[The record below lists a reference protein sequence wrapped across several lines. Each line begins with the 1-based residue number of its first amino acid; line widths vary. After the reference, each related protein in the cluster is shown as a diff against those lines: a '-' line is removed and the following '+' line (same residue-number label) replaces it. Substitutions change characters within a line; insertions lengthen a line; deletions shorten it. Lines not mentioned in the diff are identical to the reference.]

1 MGVRATFAIGTFSRI
16 DVQGLAGDDTL
27 DASAS
32 PVPVTLDGGDGRD
45 SLLGG
50 SSADLLVGAAGD
62 DTLFGGGGPD
72 TLRGGDGNDYLNGG
86 PGDGQVLG
94 EAGND
99 QFSRS
104 TRRATASTVA
114 VGSIGSRATLSTC
127 SATWS
132 KPSWREFARP
142 TATESQE
149 CPSRVCRR
157 ANNAVGETLRAR

>member
-1 MGVRATFAIGTFSRI
+1 MVEVVGLPQRFATSLFSGI

-50 SSADLLVGAAGD
+50 SSADLLLGAAGN

-72 TLRGGDGNDYLNGG
+72 TLRGGDGNDYLNGE
-86 PGDGQVLG
+86 PGADQVLG

-99 QFSRS
+99 QFFSLDSAGDRVDGGGGFD
-104 TRRATASTVA
+104 RLKGDAFDVLRDVEQA
-114 VGSIGSRATLSTC
+114 VLA
-127 SATWS
+127 
-132 KPSWREFARP
+132 
-142 TATESQE
+142 
-149 CPSRVCRR
+149 
-157 ANNAVGETLRAR
+157 